1 MAAAPPDNAPP
12 FGFVVQRDMLLRACL
27 DQRLTLGNLRV
38 YACLLSHAD
47 RQTGKAWPSLPT
59 IAKKTGCGLRSVVR
73 AVAELESYGLLS
85 KSLAPNG
92 STRSNRYTLHSAM
105 DGHNAMDG
113 QHANDGQ
120 HAKSCNSTVPPMADK
135 QVLKKQ
141 QVSKD
146 RREQKKQATRKRN
159 QIAVELPEWLDVE
172 IWKQWTDYR
181 SQRKK
186 PLTLAG
192 AELQLRDLAKF
203 RDDGH
208 DARKIIE
215 RSIAN
220 GWQGLFPDDRGSTTR
235 ADGATPAIKA
245 VGAIQ
250 RDPRTDDE
258 IARSNLAEALRH
270 GVLTESEYHEAL
282 NL

>member
-1 MAAAPPDNAPP
+1 MTTAPPDNAPP
-12 FGFVVQRDMLLRACL
+12 FGFVVQRDALLRACL

-47 RQTGKAWPSLPT
+47 KQTGKAWPSLPT
-59 IAKKTGCGLRSVVR
+59 IAEKTGCGLRSVVR
-73 AVAELESYGLLS
+73 AVAELEIYGLLS

-105 DGHNAMDG
+105 DGHNAM
-113 QHANDGQ
+113 DGQ

-146 RREQKKQATRKRN
+146 RREQKKQATKKRY

-181 SQRKK
+181 SERKK

-203 RDDGH
+203 HDDGH
-208 DARKIIE
+208 EVRKIIE

-220 GWQGLFPDDRGSTTR
+220 GWQGLFPDDRGNATR
-235 ADGATPAIKA
+235 ADGATPVRA
-245 VGAIQ
+245 VGQITK
-250 RDPRTDDE
+250 DPRTERE
-258 IARSNLAEALRH
+258 IFEANRAEMERFGMSLPPEDF
-270 GVLTESEYHEAL
+270 T
-282 NL
+282 